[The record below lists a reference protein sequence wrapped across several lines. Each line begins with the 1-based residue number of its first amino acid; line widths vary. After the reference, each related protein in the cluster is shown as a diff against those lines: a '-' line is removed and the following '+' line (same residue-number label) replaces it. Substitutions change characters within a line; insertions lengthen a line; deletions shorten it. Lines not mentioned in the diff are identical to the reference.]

1 MNPQGRIPLSRGA
14 TCGLLLILLGLWG
27 GLIPFVGP
35 YFHFGY
41 TPDKAWAYNSGR
53 LYYSVIPAAAV
64 LVGGVL
70 ALATRNRGVGV
81 VGGVI
86 AVLGGVWLGLGATFT
101 VVVLKKNSITTGA
114 PIVPAGGASQ
124 IYRYLEGLTLFS
136 GLALL
141 VAIIGAIAIG
151 RFSMLAAADLAA
163 ESDGYYPDFSAAQSA
178 GFGFPSATGQLPDT
192 TITQLPPDGAN

>member
-53 LYYSVIPAAAV
+53 LYYSIIPAAAV
-64 LVGGVL
+64 LVGGLL
-70 ALATRNRGVGV
+70 ALVTRNRGVGV
-81 VGGVI
+81 VGGVL
-86 AVLGGVWLGLGATFT
+86 AVLGGVWLGLGQTFT
-101 VVVLKKNSITTGA
+101 AVVLKKSSIVAGN
-114 PIVPAGGASQ
+114 PIVPAGGASHV
-124 IYRYLEGLTLFS
+124 YRYLEGLTLFS

-151 RFSMLAAADLAA
+151 RFSMLAADDLAA
-163 ESDGYYPDFSAAQSA
+163 DSDAYYPDFAASGSA
-178 GFGFPSATGQLPDT
+178 GFPSATGQLPDT
-192 TITQLPPDGAN
+192 TITQRPPDV

>member
-53 LYYSVIPAAAV
+53 LYYSIIPAAVV
-64 LVGGVL
+64 LVGGLL
-70 ALATRNRGVGV
+70 ALATRNRGVGMF
-81 VGGVI
+81 GGI
-86 AVLGGVWLGLGATFT
+86 LAVLGGIWLGLGETFT
-101 VVVLKKNSITTGA
+101 VVVLKKSIQAGS
-114 PIVPAGGASQ
+114 PIIPAGGASQ
-124 IYRYLEGLTLFS
+124 VYRYLEGLTLFS

-151 RFSMLAAADLAA
+151 RFSMLSATDVAA
-163 ESDGYYPDFSAAQSA
+163 ESEEYYPDFQSAQSA
-178 GFGFPSATGQLPDT
+178 GFPSATGQLPDT
-192 TITQLPPDGAN
+192 TVTQMPPDG

>member
-53 LYYSVIPAAAV
+53 LYYSIIPAAAV

-86 AVLGGVWLGLGATFT
+86 AVLGGVWFGLGATFT
-101 VVVLKKNSITTGA
+101 VVVLKKSSITTGA

-163 ESDGYYPDFSAAQSA
+163 ESDEYYPDFSASSA
-178 GFGFPSATGQLPDT
+178 GFPSATGQLPDT
-192 TITQLPPDGAN
+192 TTTQLPPDVIN